1 MGMAAAAAVF
11 LLLVVIV
18 MVVGRNIFVESVVDF
33 SISRSTP
40 V

>member
-1 MGMAAAAAVF
+1 MGMAAAAVF

-18 MVVGRNIFVESVVDF
+18 MVVGRNIFVESVVVF
-33 SISRSTP
+33 SISRSTL